1 MRLSTLLVVVGC
13 IALIGCREQS
23 ANQAPD
29 STLTVPGDGEPS
41 DGGGYSGDGARAGR
55 KDRPQRPELEE

>member
-29 STLTVPGDGEPS
+29 STLTIPGEVDPS
-41 DGGGYSGDGARAGR
+41 DGGGYSGGGSSYWA
-55 KDRPQRPELEE
+55 QR